1 MKFNIIITI
10 VFISFI
16 SIFAQK
22 SVVKLSIDGQ
32 PYLFPS
38 MNKHGIDYISLK
50 SFSEELSVPH
60 LYNPDVKKME
70 IRFSDYIIK
79 FTARNQF
86 VVITSMTD
94 SRQEIYQM
102 QVPALLSMEDILVP
116 VQYSIE
122 LLLKAYGKEIKII
135 ESSLENE
142 TPGTGTE
149 IVEKPGGEEKTNT
162 AGLVETK
169 GFDVTGVSLDVKTN
183 GTLIRV
189 KSQKKIGKFSQSII
203 DGILFL
209 NIIGSNLDTNNINSV
224 QPAGLVKNIIAK
236 NILKNSQIEFELED
250 NYDASEAIR
259 LNNSNDLLIT
269 IHNKIFAKPTTDKNK
284 ERWKF
289 DAVVID
295 AGHGGKDPGAI
306 GINGVEEKKINL
318 SIALKLGKLIEK
330 NLPGVKVYY
339 TRTTDKFVELYKR
352 GKIANE
358 KNGNLFI
365 SVHCNSTK
373 QKPTNLSGFEVYLL
387 RPGRTREAIEIAEM
401 ENSVINYEDNPKR
414 YQELTDENF
423 ILVTMA
429 HSSFMKYSEKFSEIL
444 SKEFADENNIKSG
457 GVKQA
462 GFYVLVG
469 ASMPS
474 VLVECG
480 YLSNKKDAAYLTG
493 KRGQEETAETIFKA
507 VKKFKD
513 EYDSEIKYTK

>member
-1 MKFNIIITI
+1 MKFNVIITI

-16 SIFAQK
+16 SVFAQK
-22 SVVKLSIDGQ
+22 SVVKLSVDGQ

-38 MNKHGIDYISLK
+38 LSKHGIDYISLN

-86 VVITSMTD
+86 VVLTSMTD
-94 SRQEIYQM
+94 NRQEIYQM
-102 QVPALLSMEDILVP
+102 QVPALLSTDDILIP
-116 VQYSIE
+116 VQYTAEFLSR
-122 LLLKAYGKEIKII
+122 AYGKEIKIV
-135 ESSLENE
+135 ESLIENE
-142 TPGTGTE
+142 VPQAKTE
-149 IVEKPGGEEKTNT
+149 IVEKPGGEEKTDT
-162 AGLVETK
+162 IDLEIK
-169 GFDVTGVSLDVKTN
+169 SFDITGISLDVKTN
-183 GTLIRV
+183 GTLIRI

-203 DGILFL
+203 DGILFV
-209 NIIGSNLDTNNINSV
+209 NIIGSNLDTNNINAV
-224 QPAGLVKNIIAK
+224 QPTGLVKNITAK
-236 NILKNSQIEFELED
+236 NILKNSQIEFELGD

-259 LNNSNDLLIT
+259 VDNSNDLLIT
-269 IHNKIFAKPTTDKNK
+269 IHNKIFANPATDKNK

-318 SIALKLGKLIEK
+318 SIALKLGKLVEK

-365 SVHCNSTK
+365 SIHCNSTK
-373 QKPTNLSGFEVYLL
+373 QKPTNLNGFEVYLL

-444 SKEFADENNIKSG
+444 SREFADEDNIKSG

-513 EYDSEIKYTK
+513 EYDSEIKYTR

>member
-1 MKFNIIITI
+1 MKFNVIITI

-16 SIFAQK
+16 SVFAQK
-22 SVVKLSIDGQ
+22 SVVKLSVDGQ

-38 MNKHGIDYISLK
+38 LSKHGIDYISLN

-86 VVITSMTD
+86 VVLTSMTD
-94 SRQEIYQM
+94 NRQEIYQM
-102 QVPALLSMEDILVP
+102 QVPALLSTDDILIP
-116 VQYSIE
+116 VQYTAEFLSR
-122 LLLKAYGKEIKII
+122 AYGKEIKIV
-135 ESSLENE
+135 ESLIENE
-142 TPGTGTE
+142 VPQAKTE
-149 IVEKPGGEEKTNT
+149 IVEKPGGEEKTDT
-162 AGLVETK
+162 IDLETK
-169 GFDVTGVSLDVKTN
+169 SFDITGISLDVKTN
-183 GTLIRV
+183 GTLIRI

-203 DGILFL
+203 DGILFV
-209 NIIGSNLDTNNINSV
+209 NIIGSNLDTNNINAV
-224 QPAGLVKNIIAK
+224 QPTGLVKNITAK
-236 NILKNSQIEFELED
+236 NILKNSQIEFELGD

-259 LNNSNDLLIT
+259 VDNSNDLLIT
-269 IHNKIFAKPTTDKNK
+269 IHNKIFANPATDKNK

-318 SIALKLGKLIEK
+318 SIALKLGKLVEK

-365 SVHCNSTK
+365 SIHCNSTK
-373 QKPTNLSGFEVYLL
+373 QKPTNLNGFEVYLL

-444 SKEFADENNIKSG
+444 SREFADEDNIKSG

-513 EYDSEIKYTK
+513 EYDSEIKYTR

>member
-1 MKFNIIITI
+1 MKFNVIITI

-16 SIFAQK
+16 SVFAQK
-22 SVVKLSIDGQ
+22 SVVKLSVDGQ

-38 MNKHGIDYISLK
+38 LSKHGIDYISLN

-86 VVITSMTD
+86 VVLTSMTD
-94 SRQEIYQM
+94 NRQEIYQM
-102 QVPALLSMEDILVP
+102 QVPALLSTDDILIP
-116 VQYSIE
+116 VQYTAEFLSR
-122 LLLKAYGKEIKII
+122 AYGKEIKIV
-135 ESSLENE
+135 ESLIENE
-142 TPGTGTE
+142 VPQAKTE
-149 IVEKPGGEEKTNT
+149 IVEKPGGEEKTDT
-162 AGLVETK
+162 IDLETK
-169 GFDVTGVSLDVKTN
+169 SFDITGISLDVKTN
-183 GTLIRV
+183 GTLIRI

-203 DGILFL
+203 DGILFV
-209 NIIGSNLDTNNINSV
+209 NIIGSNLDTNNINAV
-224 QPAGLVKNIIAK
+224 QPTGLVKNITAK
-236 NILKNSQIEFELED
+236 NILKNSQIEFELGD

-259 LNNSNDLLIT
+259 VDNSNDLLIT
-269 IHNKIFAKPTTDKNK
+269 IHNKIFANPATDKNK

-318 SIALKLGKLIEK
+318 SIALKLGKLVEK

-365 SVHCNSTK
+365 SIHCNSTK
-373 QKPTNLSGFEVYLL
+373 QKPTNLNGFEVYLL

-444 SKEFADENNIKSG
+444 RKEFADDNNIKSG

-513 EYDSEIKYTK
+513 EYDSEIKYTR